1 MNTNLGVRAAELETI
16 IAEKRQAISSAII
29 RGLPV
34 GPAAA
39 EIAALE
45 AEAAAVADA
54 TAQAQLD
61 AARAAADRA
70 ALLRDR
76 TERRTQAA
84 KLNKAALA
92 HFTALYALLQELDQV
107 QPIGDALFSTG
118 FQLAVRG
125 EYELLK
131 TWHRELLK

>member
-61 AARAAADRA
+61 AARAAAERA

-92 HFTALYALLQELDQV
+92 HFTALYGLLAELDKT
-107 QPIGDALFSTG
+107 QPMGEAVFSTQ
-118 FQLAVRG
+118 FAQAVRG
-125 EYELLK
+125 ESELLK
-131 TWHRELLK
+131 TWHKELL